1 MMIEPATD
9 FHYPSLLTE
18 VKTTT
23 AYLNPVAV
31 LMASE
36 KVEFERVPK
45 PLTRL
50 IDREDRMYFDFHPS
64 KNGET
69 TREGNRV
76 SQEEVSSLLALHS
89 LGSYDSGND
98 MMHLQSLVQK
108 MRLVALRSQSKERKK
123 EMMKKKKVLKSE
135 LMPYCQYL
143 RGGKNDDDDA
153 NKMKRRSYSSLTS
166 SGF

>member
-1 MMIEPATD
+1 
-9 FHYPSLLTE
+9 
-18 VKTTT
+18 
-23 AYLNPVAV
+23 
-31 LMASE
+31 MASE
-36 KVEFERVPK
+36 NVEFERVPK

-50 IDREDRMYFDFHPS
+50 IDREDRLYFDFHPS

-69 TREGNRV
+69 IREGNRV

-89 LGSYDSGND
+89 LSSYGSGND

-143 RGGKNDDDDA
+143 RGGKNDDDA
-153 NKMKRRSYSSLTS
+153 NKMKRRGYSSLAS